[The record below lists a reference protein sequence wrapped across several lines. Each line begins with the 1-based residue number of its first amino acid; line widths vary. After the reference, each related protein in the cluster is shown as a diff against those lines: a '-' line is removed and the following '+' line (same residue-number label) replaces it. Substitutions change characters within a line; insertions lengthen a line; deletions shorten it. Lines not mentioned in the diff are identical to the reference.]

1 MRQVLSDILR
11 IPVLLKPRM
20 RSFHPAMPQHR
31 KQRRRFR
38 ILFTAAIGISVW
50 AGIFVVSYRVLSYF
64 KSIEELGDL
73 LAFKLLSMVLITLF
87 SLLIFSSIITCLAK
101 LYLSKDLQ
109 LVHSMP
115 VPAYAVFLS
124 RWFESTID
132 SAWMVITY
140 TLPVLVAYGIIYRAG
155 IGFYPMVL
163 MNLGALSFAA
173 SGISALM
180 VLSAVN
186 LIPAN
191 RLRNI
196 FVFLGLTLFVILY
209 LAFRLLR
216 PERLVDPEAFA
227 TALVYLKTLRA
238 PASPFLPSTWAYDS
252 LKMSLTGNTWAGA
265 FHWLISFSFTI
276 FMAFLNV
283 LLADAVYFKGMSKAQ
298 TVPVR
303 LFKSTADSPALSL
316 MPRGPVRAFVTKEIK
331 SFFRDQTQW
340 SQLFLVAALFFIYIF
355 NFSAL
360 PLEKAP
366 IKTVYL
372 QNILSFLNMGLATF
386 VLVAVTARFAYPAV
400 GAEGDAFW
408 IVKSAPVSLRTFLWI
423 KFSIYFLPLLLMTE
437 AVIVTTN
444 ILLQVTPFMMIL
456 STVTIFFVVP
466 GIVSMGIGMGA
477 AHPDF
482 QSENPAQTVTSFGG
496 LMFMMLSAGLTGLVI
511 ILEAQPVYRLFM
523 ADVVNRV
530 LSPLEW
536 VWTIACFTSVLGICL
551 AAIYF
556 PMKYGEK
563 QLSRRIGSV

>member
-1 MRQVLSDILR
+1 MRQAVSDILR
-11 IPVLLKPRM
+11 VPILLKPRM
-20 RSFHPAMPQHR
+20 RSFHHAMPQHR
-31 KQRRRFR
+31 KQRRFYK
-38 ILFTAAIGISVW
+38 ILFTASIGISVW

-64 KSIEELGDL
+64 KGIEELGDL
-73 LAFKLLSMVLITLF
+73 LAFKLLSMILITLF

-115 VPAYAVFLS
+115 VPAYTIFLS

-140 TLPVLVAYGIIYRAG
+140 TLPVLIAYGIVYRAG
-155 IGFYPMVL
+155 MGFYAMML

-180 VLSAVN
+180 VLSAVI

-191 RLRNI
+191 RLRSI

-209 LAFRLLR
+209 LAFRILR

-227 TALVYLKTLRA
+227 TALVYLKTLKT
-238 PASPFLPSTWAYDS
+238 PASPLLPSTWAYDS
-252 LKMSLTGNTWAGA
+252 LKMSLDGNTGVGA
-265 FHWLISFSFTI
+265 FHWLISFCFTV
-276 FMAFLNV
+276 FLAFVNV
-283 LLADAVYFKGMSKAQ
+283 LLADTVYFKGMSKAQ
-298 TVPVR
+298 TAPVR
-303 LFKSTADSPALSL
+303 LFKSKSETAALSL
-316 MPRGPVRAFVTKEIK
+316 LPQGPVRAFVVKEIK

-340 SQLFLVAALFFIYIF
+340 SQLFLIAALFFIYIY

-386 VLVAVTARFAYPAV
+386 VLVAVTARFAYPAI

-408 IVKSAPVSLRTFLWI
+408 IVRSAPVSLRTFLWI
-423 KFSIYFLPLLLMTE
+423 KFSIYFPPLLLMTE

-444 ILLQVTPFMMIL
+444 LLLQVTPFMMVL

-466 GIVSMGIGMGA
+466 GIVSMAIGMGA

-482 QSENPAQTVTSFGG
+482 QSENPTQTVTSFGG
-496 LMFMMLSAGLTGLVI
+496 LMFMILSAGLISLVI
-511 ILEAQPVYRLFM
+511 ILEAQPVYKLFM
-523 ADVVNRV
+523 ADVTHRV
-530 LSPLEW
+530 LSPLDW
-536 VWTIACFTSVLGICL
+536 VWTIVCFTMVLVICL

-563 QLSRRIGSV
+563 HLSRQIESV